1 MSLELAGAILCFVMT
16 VAALLFGLAK
26 SSRLEPE
33 SFPNRGRFFAGLGCW
48 VAAAILFVF
57 MSFPG
62 YPLWFVPGVYPL
74 MTIILGVLILVGLFL
89 ILTTVVAFPLH
100 LNHVRRETDGRA
112 DRVTLLDTI
121 HHITAQPYPL
131 TEMATL
137 SLRELAGFLE
147 LQKTA
152 LFLINPTRR
161 EMYLAAQ
168 IGMDRTDLSR
178 LERFPL
184 GQDMI
189 SRTTVEQAPIV
200 TGDLAA
206 ADVASRRLLGAGAG
220 ATMSAATVPLVVRDR
235 TLGALLAVCNRSYRF
250 EKEDRMILAAVA
262 DALAGVIETSRL
274 ARENQKLTQTVALQ
288 GAAAAGLRGLIGLI
302 AEGKGRR
309 ETLEALC
316 RLMTERYGLLGCRVV
331 RLFSGEL
338 EDEAR
343 YSLSASPD
351 DGSESYRTAVI
362 DAIRRKKMLVLN
374 QEARDQGGGVYI
386 ARSTLLCPLTVA
398 AVGDFALLLEAPGN
412 GLNLSESFLADIE
425 GTIGLVGLSLN
436 LSALKET
443 DERNQ
448 STVRSLLA
456 ILRIKPDPTGTAAFR
471 QFLEEAARMM
481 RPPSVLALFARDG
494 QTGYR
499 LIDGCHVPGGVL
511 PEAVFL
517 PGEGPVGK
525 AAASGET
532 MEWRGRA
539 KVEEAWSDLDAANQ
553 DFIVR
558 LLGEQGLPE
567 YQTVIPVRLLD
578 EIVGVIVLLGYDRS
592 SRAAAREGGLVRLA
606 VELLS
611 IRLSMARIGERRFE
625 GVAGGELSSAA
636 ALMVNQANNDLAT
649 VLGRAELLA
658 RQPDITGSIRYAT
671 DEIVH
676 AAEAAAASIR
686 RLQESLQTTAASAPV
701 RPDPHP
707 LATFAR
713 LLERHRVADHL
724 FVFGDNRPVMLHLD
738 IDPASPIVPGGD
750 ELVPVLERI
759 FGRFVTFMD
768 QGEDVLVKSEERGG
782 RIYLSMIRGLRDRNR
797 LFDPAR
803 IDFGAA
809 EVMPA
814 ELLDAP
820 GRAVLAGCRADVSFD
835 RFGRRPTYVSFR
847 FPSAGAA
854 VANVVGREKRD
865 ELAGLRILAI
875 DDQQMILDL
884 LAGISVSLEL
894 KLTAIQDPLRALE
907 LFKREPFDLVMVDLV
922 MGESSGW
929 DVARQVKRL
938 SPETPVILMTGW
950 GLQISPE
957 EAAAGG
963 VDITLAKPFKIEQLI
978 EVIRSARSRRIPS

>member
-74 MTIILGVLILVGLFL
+74 ITIILGVQILVGLFL
-89 ILTTVVAFPLH
+89 ILTTVMAFPLH

-131 TEMATL
+131 AEMATL

-206 ADVASRRLLGAGAG
+206 ADAASRRLLGAGADT
-220 ATMSAATVPLVVRDR
+220 TMSAATVPLVVRDR
-235 TLGALLAVCNRSYRF
+235 TLGALLAVSNRSYRF

-262 DALAGVIETSRL
+262 DALAAVIETSRL
-274 ARENQKLTQTVALQ
+274 TRENQKLTQTLSAQ

-302 AEGKGRR
+302 SEGKGRR

-331 RLFSGEL
+331 RLFSGDL

-398 AVGDFALLLEAPGN
+398 VVGDFALLLEAPGN

-425 GTIGLVGLSLN
+425 GTIGLIGLSLN
-436 LSALKET
+436 LSALKAT

-456 ILRIKPDPTGTAAFR
+456 ILRIKPDPAGTAAFR
-471 QFLEEAARMM
+471 QFLEEAAHMV
-481 RPPSVLALFARDG
+481 RPPSALVLFARDD
-494 QTGYR
+494 QAGYR
-499 LIDGCHVPGGVL
+499 LIDGCHIPGGAL
-511 PEAVFL
+511 PDTVFS
-517 PGEGPVGK
+517 PGEGPVGRVS
-525 AAASGET
+525 ASGEA

-539 KVEEAWSDLDAANQ
+539 KVEEAWSDLEAANQ

-578 EIVGVIVLLGYDRS
+578 EIVGVIVLLGYDGS

-606 VELLS
+606 AELLS
-611 IRLSMARIGERRFE
+611 IRLSMARIGERQFE
-625 GVAGGELSSAA
+625 GVAGGELSNAT
-636 ALMVNQANNDLAT
+636 ALLVNQANNDLAT

-658 RQPDITGSIRYAT
+658 RQPDIAGNIRYAT
-671 DEIVH
+671 DEIIH

-686 RLQESLQTTAASAPV
+686 RLQEGLQTTATAPAQ
-701 RPDPHP
+701 PDPHP

-713 LLERHRVADHL
+713 LLESHRVADHL

-738 IDPASPIVPGGD
+738 IDPAGTVVAGGD
-750 ELVPVLERI
+750 DLVPVLERI

-782 RIYLSMIRGLRDRNR
+782 RTYLSMVRGLRDRNR

-820 GRAVLAGCRADVSFD
+820 GRAVLAGCRAEVSFD
-835 RFGRRPTYVSFR
+835 RFGRRPTYLSFR
-847 FPSAGAA
+847 FAAGAA
-854 VANVVGREKRD
+854 AADVAGRERRD

-884 LAGISVSLEL
+884 LAGISISLGL

-963 VDITLAKPFKIEQLI
+963 VDITLAKPFKIEQLT